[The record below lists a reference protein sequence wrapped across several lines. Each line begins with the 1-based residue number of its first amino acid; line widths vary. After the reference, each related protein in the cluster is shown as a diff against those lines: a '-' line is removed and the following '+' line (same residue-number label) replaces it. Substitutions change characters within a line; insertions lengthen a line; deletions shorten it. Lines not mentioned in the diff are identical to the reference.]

1 MTLAS
6 ISAISAGILGAIAA
20 TAAAQPAKKPAP
32 LPPATLPVVG
42 DTLTVTG
49 APTWAKQDW
58 LYDVPS
64 PKDAAG
70 KVVVHWFCAAKVKT
84 CVDDLARVVTLKEN
98 GRAYIVAHIDGSKAQ
113 AKKLD
118 PIRESEGVGQ
128 GSVAFGKGVTT
139 LMKQMKITGPA
150 SVVLD
155 LDGKVA
161 LVTTTAAPAD
171 LDARDKKV
179 TELIAGIKEYVF
191 TSSEAPKDLKANDKF
206 TLSMSVKLAGWL
218 TYSKKTPMSF
228 KVTAPPDF
236 KCDAKELKGD
246 QLKIENNVLSAAVT
260 CTAPKG
266 IYEARGELNFGY
278 EDPNNAAGLGTEG
291 AKWKFEVKP

>member
-1 MTLAS
+1 MKLAS
-6 ISAISAGILGAIAA
+6 VSAVVLGALAA

-32 LPPATLPVVG
+32 PAATLPAVG

-49 APTWAKQDW
+49 APTWPQRDW

-64 PKDAAG
+64 EKDAAG
-70 KVVVHWFCAAKVKT
+70 KVIIHWFCAPKVKT
-84 CVDDLARVVTLKEN
+84 CADDLARIVTLKEN
-98 GRAYIVAHIDGSKAQ
+98 GRAYIVAHINGSKTD

-128 GSVAFGKGVTT
+128 GSVAFGKGATL
-139 LMKQMKITGPA
+139 LMKQMGLTGPA
-150 SVVLD
+150 SIVVNV
-155 LDGKVA
+155 DGKVA
-161 LVTTTAAPAD
+161 LVSNSSAPAD

-179 TELIAGIKEYVF
+179 ADLIAAIKEYTV
-191 TSSEAPKDLKANDKF
+191 TVGETPKDVKPNDKF

-218 TYSKKTPMSF
+218 TYSQKTPSSF
-228 KVTAPPDF
+228 KATVPPDF
-236 KCDAKELKGD
+236 KCDSKELKGD
-246 QLKIENNVLSAAVT
+246 QLKVENGVMTASIS

-278 EDPNNAAGLGTEG
+278 EDPSHSAGLGTEG